1 MSIHIV
7 DFGWRGGKL
16 GAIRDS
22 DLKRKSIVSIDRQ
35 NEINRMLDYYDWFL
49 KSQHVFSIGHDL
61 SQLKRV
67 ERVSSSFGKKAVSKF
82 INGTYVIASKLGF
95 PSVSL
100 RKDILKNKTKAAIK
114 VFRKSSGLEENSR
127 IDLALLDRLGLQIG
141 YNDLL
146 LD

>member
-7 DFGWRGGKL
+7 DFGRRGGKL

-49 KSQHVFSIGHDL
+49 KSQHVFSIGNDL

-67 ERVSSSFGKKAVSKF
+67 ERVSSSFGKKGRFEVYKRYLCNRVKAGVFLGKF
-82 INGTYVIASKLGF
+82 SQRY
-95 PSVSL
+95 
-100 RKDILKNKTKAAIK
+100 IK
-114 VFRKSSGLEENSR
+114 K
-127 IDLALLDRLGLQIG
+127 
-141 YNDLL
+141 
-146 LD
+146 

>member
-95 PSVSL
+95 PLVSF
-100 RKDILKNKTKAAIK
+100 RKDILKNNVVLPQLRDAYAAYYFLILLK
-114 VFRKSSGLEENSR
+114 NIQLETRS
-127 IDLALLDRLGLQIG
+127 
-141 YNDLL
+141 
-146 LD
+146 